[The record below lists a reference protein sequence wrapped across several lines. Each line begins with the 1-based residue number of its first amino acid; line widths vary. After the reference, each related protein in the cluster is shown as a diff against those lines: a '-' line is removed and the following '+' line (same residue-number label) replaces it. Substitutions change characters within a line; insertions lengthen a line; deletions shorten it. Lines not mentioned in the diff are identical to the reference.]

1 MNLNPCIVEENHS
14 AILHKKGRR
23 QRWSFFNKDSSSA
36 SAKITIYSFSHTF
49 FTESFEVLN
58 LIISAC
64 VYRKHYF
71 VNDNKKWSDA
81 QKYCRDHYNDLSTVS
96 NEELQLLTANLQIT
110 KDFYWIGLRKSLLLS
125 TRYTWTN
132 GENAVLT
139 DAMWEQGQPDLL
151 SEECCAVLISSS
163 KVHNVDCN
171 WSKPFYCMEVLDLIL
186 MTQERTWEEALEYC
200 RQNNNDLAILNS
212 NEAMTEAKDTSA
224 AALTDDVWIGL
235 RFIAGRWVWVNGE
248 EFQYN
253 GWSSSGELQCPAMNQ
268 RCAVLNRMVWKPMDF
283 FSGLDFREIP
293 KAHFCGNGAE
303 VFELIL
309 VQKENTWIEALEYC
323 RQNHVDLAGLTSD
336 LMMREA
342 KNKSAPAH
350 ADDVWI
356 GLRFIA
362 GHWFW
367 VDRSNV
373 EYNGW
378 WLEGE
383 PQCPPVDQRCGVF
396 DKNKTVWKPDNCER
410 RLNFLCLKKY
420 KVI

>member
-49 FTESFEVLN
+49 FTESF
-58 LIISAC
+58 
-64 VYRKHYF
+64 
-71 VNDNKKWSDA
+71 
-81 QKYCRDHYNDLSTVS
+81 
-96 NEELQLLTANLQIT
+96 
-110 KDFYWIGLRKSLLLS
+110 
-125 TRYTWTN
+125 
-132 GENAVLT
+132 
-139 DAMWEQGQPDLL
+139 
-151 SEECCAVLISSS
+151 
-163 KVHNVDCN
+163 
-171 WSKPFYCMEVLDLIL
+171 EVLDLIL

-309 VQKENTWIEALEYC
+309 VQKENTWIEALEHC